1 MSRPPVMYHKDY
13 AREGRMFDPDN
24 FDQEALERDGWVINP
39 KNMGHNVWEPG
50 NPEIHETDN
59 TNHR

>member
-39 KNMGHNVWEPG
+39 KNMGHKRMGTRQPG
-50 NPEIHETDN
+50 NS
-59 TNHR
+59 

>member
-1 MSRPPVMYHKDY
+1 MYHKDY